1 MSDELTDKVKLQIEE
16 ILERADKPGIDVEAL
31 VHRVSEILE
40 ERFPGF
46 FAAIITE
53 ALVEQLVKHNRDIR
67 CKHFTGPHLKC
78 KKGKMTGD
86 ACLSCDD
93 YEPAR
98 RFEGR
103 K

>member
-1 MSDELTDKVKLQIEE
+1 MAGELTDKVKLQIEE
-16 ILERADKPGIDVEAL
+16 ILEGADKPGIDVKAL
-31 VHRVSEILE
+31 VDRVSEILE

-46 FAAIITE
+46 LAAIVTE
-53 ALVEQLVKHNRDIR
+53 ALVEQIAKYGRDIC
-67 CKHFTGPHLKC
+67 CKHFKGLYLKC
-78 KKGKMTGD
+78 KKGKMAGD

-98 RFEGR
+98 RR